1 MALTNGVVDWSLT
14 VLILVV
20 HKKPTLIA
28 EELNDLDVAFSR
40 GVKERSLLK
49 CVFFAGVHSQ
59 LDQNSEHLEGNLL
72 VWNDAG

>member
-28 EELNDLDVAFSR
+28 EEL
-40 GVKERSLLK
+40 KERSLLK